1 MTYGEEGGQ
10 RLREDMQP
18 LPLLEVVHMM
28 YGGEGGQR
36 LREGMQTLLLLE
48 IVHNAYDVW

>member
-1 MTYGEEGGQ
+1 MVRSWTEVED
-10 RLREDMQP
+10 DMQP
-18 LPLLEVVHMM
+18 LLLLEVAHMM

>member
-18 LPLLEVVHMM
+18 LPLLEVARMM
-28 YGGEGGQR
+28 YGEEGG
-36 LREGMQTLLLLE
+36 
-48 IVHNAYDVW
+48 H